1 LIIELTKPNSAK
13 PFTAEAQRTQRFRRG
28 TGNSPLRFLGVLC
41 ASVVKKLLA
50 ITILLLVV
58 TPAFAQKDSA
68 ETAPKG
74 LLKIPVWV
82 EEDGEKFWLDGNR
95 QAFKVFVEEKE
106 TPLKSFQTP
115 RSSTILLIVFDTVA
129 DLARVDQAR
138 TALNKAIK
146 TLGQNYW
153 IGLLKAQDGLSVL
166 LEPTANRTDLM
177 EKIQAIQVNGKA
189 GLLDTLEP
197 VSKLA
202 AGMMQKANVRVAVLY
217 VTDSGIANYR
227 ADYLNPVVNSSDSGD
242 LSRRFSDR
250 AVQEQMSR
258 QTDALSQFTAPIFVL
273 HLSYR
278 TDSLN
283 LAYQSGLERI
293 AMASG
298 GLTLFSRA
306 VDDVDSLLET
316 LLKRIQSSYL
326 LGVDQPAAK
335 RRTVKFRVEAKKTDG
350 QSPGTA
356 NRSAYPNWSADV
368 HIRHIKKREAS
379 ES

>member
-1 LIIELTKPNSAK
+1 MKVTK
-13 PFTAEAQRTQRFRRG
+13 
-28 TGNSPLRFLGVLC
+28 VL
-41 ASVVKKLLA
+41 
-50 ITILLLVV
+50 ILLLLIT
-58 TPAFAQKDSA
+58 TPIFAQTAKP

-82 EEDGEKFWLDGNR
+82 EESDDQFWLDGNR

-106 TPLKSFQTP
+106 SPLKSFQTP
-115 RSSTILLIVFDTVA
+115 KSSTILLIVFDTVA

-138 TALNKAIK
+138 TALNEAIK

-153 IGLLKAQDGLSVL
+153 VGLLKAQDGLSVIQ
-166 LEPTANRTDLM
+166 EPTADRKVLVD
-177 EKIQAIQVNGKA
+177 KIQAIQVNGKA

-250 AVQEQMSR
+250 AIQEQMSR
-258 QTDALSQFTAPIFVL
+258 QSDALGEFTAPIFVL

-278 TDSLN
+278 TDSMN

-293 AMASG
+293 ALASG
-298 GLTLFSRA
+298 GVTLFSRT
-306 VDDVDSLLET
+306 VDDVESLLKI
-316 LLKRIQSSYL
+316 LLARIQSSYV
-326 LGVDQPAAK
+326 LGVDQPSAK
-335 RRTVKFRVEAKKTDG
+335 RRTIKLRVEAKKNDG
-350 QSPGTA
+350 QSPGKLTHREQI
-356 NRSAYPNWSADV
+356 NLP
-368 HIRHIKKREAS
+368 KK
-379 ES
+379 

>member
-1 LIIELTKPNSAK
+1 MI
-13 PFTAEAQRTQRFRRG
+13 Q
-28 TGNSPLRFLGVLC
+28 
-41 ASVVKKLLA
+41 KKAFQLVA
-50 ITILLLVV
+50 LLLLL
-58 TPAFAQKDSA
+58 TIPAFAQKDSA
-68 ETAPKG
+68 EPASKG

-82 EEDGEKFWLDGNR
+82 EEDGEQFWVDGNR

-106 TPLKSFQTP
+106 APVKSFQTP

-138 TALNKAIK
+138 TALSEAIK
-146 TLGQNYW
+146 TIGQNYW

-166 LEPTANRTDLM
+166 QEPTADRSVLA
-177 EKIQAIQVNGKA
+177 EKIQTIQVNGKA

-197 VSKLA
+197 VSQLA

-258 QTDALSQFTAPIFVL
+258 QSDALGVFTAPIFIL

-278 TDSLN
+278 TDSMN
-283 LAYQSGLERI
+283 LTYQSGLERI
-293 AMASG
+293 ATASG
-298 GLTLFSRA
+298 GLTLFSRNA
-306 VDDVDSLLET
+306 DDVESLLKT
-316 LLKRIQSSYL
+316 LLTRIQSSYF
-326 LGVDQPAAK
+326 LGVDYPIAK
-335 RRTVKFRVEAKKTDG
+335 RRAAKLRVEAKKADG
-350 QSPGTA
+350 QSPGKIIH
-356 NRSAYPNWSADV
+356 REQISLP
-368 HIRHIKKREAS
+368 KK
-379 ES
+379 

>member
-1 LIIELTKPNSAK
+1 MSEKTSKPANAK
-13 PFTAEAQRTQRFRRG
+13 PITTETQRTLRFRREI
-28 TGNSPLRFLGVLC
+28 GNSPLRFLCVLC
-41 ASVVKKLLA
+41 ASAVKKTFKLVA
-50 ITILLLVV
+50 LLLLL
-58 TPAFAQKDSA
+58 TIPAFAQKDQADSA
-68 ETAPKG
+68 SKG

-82 EEDGEKFWLDGNR
+82 EDGDEQFWLDGNR

-106 TPLKSFQTP
+106 SPLKSFQTP
-115 RSSTILLIVFDTVA
+115 KSSTILLIVFDTVA

-138 TALNKAIK
+138 TALTETISS
-146 TLGQNYW
+146 LGQNYW
-153 IGLLKAQDGLSVL
+153 IGLLRAQDGLMVIQ
-166 LEPTANRTDLM
+166 EPTADRKLLA
-177 EKIQAIQVNGKA
+177 EKIRAIQVNGKA

-258 QTDALSQFTAPIFVL
+258 QSDALGEFTTPIFVL

-278 TDSLN
+278 TDSMN

-293 AMASG
+293 ASVSG
-298 GLTLFSRA
+298 GLTLFSRTN
-306 VDDVDSLLET
+306 DDVESLLKT
-316 LLKRIQSSYL
+316 LLKRIQSSYF
-326 LGVDQPAAK
+326 LGVDQPTAK
-335 RRTVKFRVEAKKTDG
+335 RHAVKLRVEAKKADG
-350 QSPGTA
+350 QSPGKI
-356 NRSAYPNWSADV
+356 V
-368 HIRHIKKREAS
+368 HREQISLPKK
-379 ES
+379 

>member
-1 LIIELTKPNSAK
+1 MIEEIPSSKT
-13 PFTAEAQRTQRFRRG
+13 FTAERHRTLGNRRG
-28 TGNSPLRFLGVLC
+28 ASPLSLRNLRVLF
-41 ASVVKKLLA
+41 ASAVKDIFKFVALLLLLA
-50 ITILLLVV
+50 
-58 TPAFAQKDSA
+58 TPAFAQKEGT

-82 EEDGEKFWLDGNR
+82 EEDADKFWLDGNR

-106 TPLKSFQTP
+106 SPLKSFQTP

-138 TALNKAIK
+138 LALNEAIK

-166 LEPTANRTDLM
+166 QEPTADRTVLAQ
-177 EKIQAIQVNGKA
+177 KIQAIQVNGKA

-202 AGMMQKANVRVAVLY
+202 AGMMQKANVRVVVLY
-217 VTDSGIANYR
+217 VTDSGIGNYR

-258 QTDALSQFTAPIFVL
+258 QVDALSQFTVPIFIL
-273 HLSYR
+273 HLNYR
-278 TDSLN
+278 TDSMN

-293 AMASG
+293 ATASG
-298 GLTLFSRA
+298 GLALFSRTS
-306 VDDVDSLLET
+306 DDTDSLLKT
-316 LLKRIQSSYL
+316 LLKRIQSSYF
-326 LGVDQPAAK
+326 LGVETPASDKK
-335 RRTVKFRVEAKKTDG
+335 RRAVKLRVEAQKADG
-350 QSPGTA
+350 QTPGKITH
-356 NRSAYPNWSADV
+356 REQVSLP
-368 HIRHIKKREAS
+368 KK
-379 ES
+379 

>member
-1 LIIELTKPNSAK
+1 MIEEIPNAK
-13 PFTAEAQRTQRFRRG
+13 TFTAETQRTLRKRRG
-28 TGNSPLRFLGVLC
+28 EQSFSLRNLCVLC
-41 ASVVKKLLA
+41 ASAVKKTFKLVALLLLLA
-50 ITILLLVV
+50 
-58 TPAFAQKDSA
+58 TPAFAQKDGA

-82 EEDGEKFWLDGNR
+82 EEGAEKFWLDGNR
-95 QAFKVFVEEKE
+95 QAFKIFVEEKE

-115 RSSTILLIVFDTVA
+115 RSSTVLLIVFDTVA

-138 TALNKAIK
+138 LALNEAIK

-153 IGLLKAQDGLSVL
+153 IGLLKAQNGLSEL
-166 LEPTANRTDLM
+166 QEPTADRAVLAQ
-177 EKIQAIQVNGKA
+177 KIQAIQVNGKA

-217 VTDSGIANYR
+217 VTDSGIGNYR

-258 QTDALSQFTAPIFVL
+258 QTEALSQFTVPIFIL
-273 HLSYR
+273 HLNYR
-278 TDSLN
+278 TDSMN

-293 AMASG
+293 AAASG

-306 VDDVDSLLET
+306 SDDTDSLLKT
-316 LLKRIQSSYL
+316 LLKRIQSSYF
-326 LGVDQPAAK
+326 LGVEAPAPDKK
-335 RRTVKFRVEAKKTDG
+335 RRAVKLRVEAQKADG
-350 QSPGTA
+350 QLPGKITH
-356 NRSAYPNWSADV
+356 REQVSLP
-368 HIRHIKKREAS
+368 KK
-379 ES
+379 

>member
-1 LIIELTKPNSAK
+1 MIEEIPSSKTFA
-13 PFTAEAQRTQRFRRG
+13 AETQRTQRIRRE
-28 TGNSPLRFLGVLC
+28 NSDSPLRLLC
-41 ASVVKKLLA
+41 ALCVFAVRRQISVLS
-50 ITILLLVV
+50 LLLLLL
-58 TPAFAQKDSA
+58 TPAFAQKGGT

-82 EEDGEKFWLDGNR
+82 EEGADKFWLDGNR

-106 TPLKSFQTP
+106 SPLKSFQTP
-115 RSSTILLIVFDTVA
+115 KSSTILLIVFDTVA

-138 TALNKAIK
+138 LSLNEAVK

-153 IGLLKAQDGLSVL
+153 IGLLKAQNGLSEMQ
-166 LEPTANRTDLM
+166 EPTADRGALAQ
-177 EKIQAIQVNGKA
+177 KIQAIQVNGKA

-217 VTDSGIANYR
+217 VTDSGIGNYR

-258 QTDALSQFTAPIFVL
+258 QVDALSQFTVPIFIL

-278 TDSLN
+278 TDSMN

-293 AMASG
+293 AAASG
-298 GLTLFSRA
+298 GLALFSRTS
-306 VDDVDSLLET
+306 DDTDSLLKT
-316 LLKRIQSSYL
+316 LLKRIQSSYF
-326 LGVDQPAAK
+326 LGVETPASDKK
-335 RRTVKFRVEAKKTDG
+335 RRAVKLRVEAKKADG
-350 QSPGTA
+350 QSPGKI
-356 NRSAYPNWSADV
+356 V
-368 HIRHIKKREAS
+368 HRDQVSLPKK
-379 ES
+379 